1 VRDRQAKGLSE
12 SNRKNL
18 LKNIWYFLFR
28 GGGPVSVSSIVAS
41 FVRFLTRNRLAG
53 TVFPPKTPQNG
64 PLDRRSYPVHNA
76 ILGADRFQIENM
88 VLAGVPEAGSTIVA
102 LPLKVRGAPECCARV
117 IAIVE

>member
-1 VRDRQAKGLSE
+1 
-12 SNRKNL
+12 
-18 LKNIWYFLFR
+18 
-28 GGGPVSVSSIVAS
+28 
-41 FVRFLTRNRLAG
+41 
-53 TVFPPKTPQNG
+53 
-64 PLDRRSYPVHNA
+64 VHNA